1 MVVQNGFALACAVG
15 MAISQ
20 GRQIVLGEVGK
31 LITGHVQLTAT
42 LMTRNFIL
50 RAKGSQ

>member
-1 MVVQNGFALACAVG
+1 MVVQNGLGLACTVG
-15 MAISQ
+15 MATSQ
-20 GRQIVLGEVGK
+20 GRQIAPGEVGK

-50 RAKGSQ
+50 RAIGSQ